1 MPKNVTLAKSTV
13 ISSISHR
20 NSCTQQTP
28 RGRSRF
34 GEWILYMG
42 PISPPSAK
50 GHRFILAVTDY
61 FSKWAEAIPLREVK
75 TSDVIQFIKHHVIY
89 RFGVPRW
96 IAHDNGPQFVSY
108 SFQRFCAKFRIQSI
122 SSTAYYP
129 PANGLAEAFNKTIEK
144 LLKKLVSRTK
154 RDWEEKLGECLWAY
168 RTTVQTPTKATP
180 FSLVY
185 GAEAVLPLEI
195 QIPSLRVALA
205 SQMTEDDKHKARLRQ
220 LEALDAKRL

>member
-42 PISPPSAK
+42 PISPLSAK
-50 GHRFILAVTDY
+50 VHRFILAVTDY

-75 TSDVIQFIKHHVIY
+75 TSDFIQFIKHHVIY

-96 IAHDNGPQFVSY
+96 IVHDNGPQFISY

-122 SSTAYYP
+122 SST
-129 PANGLAEAFNKTIEK
+129 T
-144 LLKKLVSRTK
+144 
-154 RDWEEKLGECLWAY
+154 
-168 RTTVQTPTKATP
+168 
-180 FSLVY
+180 
-185 GAEAVLPLEI
+185 
-195 QIPSLRVALA
+195 
-205 SQMTEDDKHKARLRQ
+205 
-220 LEALDAKRL
+220 